1 MSKNELDKSIEEL
14 EAEVIAELEEANLE
28 EAKMKQ
34 PNDSGG
40 KPNQP
45 IQLTENAKIW
55 GLPW

>member
-40 KPNQP
+40 KAQP
-45 IQLTENAKIW
+45 ADSVD
-55 GLPW
+55 G